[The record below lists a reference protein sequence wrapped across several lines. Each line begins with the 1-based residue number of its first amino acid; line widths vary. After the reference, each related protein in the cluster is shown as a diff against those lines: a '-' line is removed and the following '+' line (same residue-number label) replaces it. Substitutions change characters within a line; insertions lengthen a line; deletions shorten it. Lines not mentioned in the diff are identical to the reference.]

1 MTSTERADSTRYAV
15 PASGAVPVCVIP
27 SCINEVPRWGATC
40 DECLDDFGPYLRST
54 GAPALTQQQIADRD
68 HGVHLALA
76 LQRQVR
82 EANQATPGRPSRQ
95 GALA

>member
-1 MTSTERADSTRYAV
+1 MTSTERADSTRYVA
-15 PASGAVPVCVIP
+15 PAAGAVPVCVIP

-40 DECLDDFGPYLRST
+40 GECLVDFGPYLRST

-68 HGVHLALA
+68 HGVHLALT

-82 EANQATPGRPSRQ
+82 EANGATSVRSSRQ